1 MFWFINYWAN
11 DEDFLSII
19 DNCWSIPMVDLQR
32 NIIRTQSKFQ
42 LWHKHKFRKID
53 QQISDLKN
61 EIRS

>member
-32 NIIRTQSKFQ
+32 NISRTQSKFQ